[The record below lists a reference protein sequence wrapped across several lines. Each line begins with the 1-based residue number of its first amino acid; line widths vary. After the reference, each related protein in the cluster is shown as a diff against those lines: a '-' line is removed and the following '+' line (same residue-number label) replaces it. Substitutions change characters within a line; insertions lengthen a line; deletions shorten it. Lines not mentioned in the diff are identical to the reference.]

1 MTDSTTRALERT
13 GDTLALALRQ
23 RREGQ
28 PYDAPTLLR
37 AGAIDLGELTLA
49 TRCGDWTPG
58 DCETCENEPEIRIMC
73 DEVPE
78 QCTDRPFLTTAA
90 QVPACG
96 RCQVAG
102 APPCLSCLN
111 TGHVWS
117 EKHAELA
124 AYAGEASCR
133 EALPGLRRHGYDGT
147 AQGWLSQVIDGYS
160 PHAPIAAALGV
171 AREWHRVTGGSPG
184 CCVPGH
190 RDCPKCE
197 ALDGVQA
204 WLWDPSEERAGQH
217 GLVWAVITEAAR
229 DLTPEQRSAAA
240 RAGVLRWVTRGV
252 A

>member
-1 MTDSTTRALERT
+1 MSDSTTRALERAIE
-13 GDTLALALRQ
+13 GAGLALALRQ
-23 RREGQ
+23 RRAGQ

-49 TRCGDWTPG
+49 MRGGDWTPA
-58 DCETCENEPEIRIMC
+58 DCPTCENDVWATEGFP
-73 DEVPE
+73 
-78 QCTDRPFLTTAA
+78 A
-90 QVPACG
+90 QVSDDGTLSHPG
-96 RCQVAG
+96 RD
-102 APPCLSCLN
+102 PCPSCLN

-229 DLTPEQRSAAA
+229 DLTPEQVSAAA
-240 RAGVLRWVTRGV
+240 RAGVLRWLTRGV

>member
-1 MTDSTTRALERT
+1 MSDSTTRALERT

-23 RREGQ
+23 RREGH

-49 TRCGDWTPG
+49 MRGGDWTPAE
-58 DCETCENEPEIRIMC
+58 CPTCGGHGR
-73 DEVPE
+73 VV
-78 QCTDRPFLTTAA
+78 RPGYMGPHPTS
-90 QVPACG
+90 PS
-96 RCQVAG
+96 
-102 APPCLSCLN
+102 CLSCLT

-229 DLTPEQRSAAA
+229 DLTPEQVSAAA
-240 RAGVLRWVTRGV
+240 RAGVLRWLTRGV